1 MKLSR
6 KNYHTGT
13 PRTSPRFET
22 KRGCRNG
29 SVEELPAEVLTSD
42 GADAELVREKVKH
55 ARKDYHTGTPRTS
68 PRFQLKRERHK
79 GPVEELAADHMR
91 FRTLEELIA
100 SPDNAESAKTPSTD
114 SLN

>member
-1 MKLSR
+1 MEK
-6 KNYHTGT
+6 
-13 PRTSPRFET
+13 
-22 KRGCRNG
+22 
-29 SVEELPAEVLTSD
+29 LPAKALTSE
-42 GADAELVREKVKH
+42 GADAVLVRGEVKH

-100 SPDNAESAKTPSTD
+100 SPDNAESAMTPSTD